1 MKLSLADAAKLVGVS
16 KSALFK
22 AMKRGVITC
31 VRDEVS
37 GEWRVDVSELQRVY
51 TVVSTPVSIGDMSVV
66 TPLTDRGTAQ
76 TFSAEWDRERQQF
89 EARISSLE
97 SERDY
102 LRQALQKESDERRQL
117 TRLLTAPQPT
127 VDIGADIPRVPWTTY
142 VVGLVAVLVLLIAG
156 LLSIKAIP

>member
-1 MKLSLADAAKLVGVS
+1 MQLSLADAAKLVGVS

-51 TVVSTPVSIGDMSVV
+51 TVMSTGDMSVV
-66 TPLTDRGTAQ
+66 TPQTGRGTAQ
-76 TFSAEWDRERQQF
+76 TFSAEWERDRHHF
-89 EARISSLE
+89 ESRIASLE

-127 VDIGADIPRVPWTTY
+127 ADIGSEIPRVPRTTY
-142 VVGLVAVLVLLIAG
+142 VVGLFAVLVLVIAG

>member
-1 MKLSLADAAKLVGVS
+1 MQLSLADAAKLVGVS

-31 VRDEVS
+31 TRDEVS

-51 TVVSTPVSIGDMSVV
+51 TPVSMGDMSAV
-66 TPLTDRGTAQ
+66 TPLTDRGSAQ
-76 TFSAEWDRERQQF
+76 TFSAEWDRERHHF
-89 EARISSLE
+89 ESRIASLE

-127 VDIGADIPRVPWTTY
+127 ADMGADIPRVPWTTY
-142 VVGLVAVLVLLIAG
+142 AIGLVAVLVLVIAG
-156 LLSIKAIP
+156 LLASKL

>member
-1 MKLSLADAAKLVGVS
+1 MQLSLADAAKLVGVS

-51 TVVSTPVSIGDMSVV
+51 TVVSMGDVSVV

-76 TFSAEWDRERQQF
+76 TFSAEWDRERQHF
-89 EARISSLE
+89 EARIASLE

-127 VDIGADIPRVPWTTY
+127 ADMGADILRVPWTIY
-142 VVGLVAVLVLLIAG
+142 VVGLFAVLVLVIAG